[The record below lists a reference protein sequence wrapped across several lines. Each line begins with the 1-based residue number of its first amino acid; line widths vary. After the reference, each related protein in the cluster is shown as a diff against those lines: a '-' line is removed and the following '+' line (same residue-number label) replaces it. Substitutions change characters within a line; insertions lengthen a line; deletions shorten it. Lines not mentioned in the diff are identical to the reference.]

1 MIKANKGVV
10 EMKGNAVDLLGE
22 VFTILKSAREN
33 FGDKHVDFVVEESKK
48 SDEKLHEETEKL
60 KEKEK
65 IVKDFIDLI
74 FNGEEK

>member
-22 VFTILKSAREN
+22 VFVILKSAREN
-33 FGDKHVDFVVEESKK
+33 FGDKLVDFAVEESKK

-60 KEKEK
+60 KGKEK